1 MRLPASPAREA
12 IIEYLVANR
21 VNLTELPR
29 NERTEVCRRWLKHFA
44 ARVKRQEGSWIYRGY
59 KWHGFSYGIEPC
71 RSGGAAWDA
80 YRDTKGKF
88 YLFDEGE
95 NYGYLCQTLL
105 PFRPDLSQV
114 RSDSYL
120 TAVTFAWTM
129 VFTHEQPEIGPFFA
143 EADPRAIGSQVR
155 RPEAK

>member
-1 MRLPASPAREA
+1 MRSPASKARDA

-21 VNLTELPR
+21 VNLIELPR
-29 NERTEVCRRWLKHFA
+29 YETTEVCRRWLEHFA

-71 RSGGAAWDA
+71 RSGDTAWDA
-80 YRDTKGKF
+80 YRGTKGKF

-95 NYGYLCQTLL
+95 NYGYLGQTSF
-105 PFRPDLSQV
+105 PFRPDLSHV
-114 RSDSYL
+114 RADIYL
-120 TAVTFAWTM
+120 TAVNFSWTM

-143 EADPRAIGSQVR
+143 EANRASPASGSR
-155 RPEAK
+155 D